1 MVDLSILKCVLRIV
15 DFRYF
20 RICSNLAL
28 IKDEVEFDKTLDHHP
43 TVLLQVLKLS
53 SSQWQDKRFHSS
65 TTSNNNL
72 ILAVTCKSASILS
85 VIRW

>member
-53 SSQWQDKRFHSS
+53 SSQ
-65 TTSNNNL
+65 
-72 ILAVTCKSASILS
+72 
-85 VIRW
+85 